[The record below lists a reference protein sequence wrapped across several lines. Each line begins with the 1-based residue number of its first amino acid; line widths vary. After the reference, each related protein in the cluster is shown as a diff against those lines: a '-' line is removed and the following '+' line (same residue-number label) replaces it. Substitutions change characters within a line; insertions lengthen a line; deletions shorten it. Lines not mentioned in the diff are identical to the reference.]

1 MKKNAMIAAIAT
13 AGAMAGLAAYGGY
26 QAGLRQAVAPAPANA
41 PDQRKPL
48 YWHDPMV
55 PGQKFDKPGKSPYME
70 MQLVPVYADD
80 GADSGTVQIS
90 PRVQQ
95 NLGVRTA
102 LVVSAP
108 LQVAV
113 TAVGNVAFDEGDVAV
128 VQARASGFVERVL
141 VRTTLEPVRRG
152 KPLVEVTMPDWV
164 AAQEEFLA
172 VRRMKGSETAALLD
186 AARQRMV
193 LAGMSEQQVRQLE
206 SGGRVHARQVL
217 LAPVGGVVTE
227 LAAREG
233 MAVAAGTPLY
243 RINGLDKVWVMAEL
257 PESLAAQV
265 APGNAV
271 LARAA
276 ALPELEL
283 RGKVAAI
290 LPEVNA
296 TTRTVRARVELPNP
310 GGRLAPGMFVNLSF
324 TAPQRAPALLVPSE
338 ALVRT
343 GTRSVVMLEQGPGKF
358 MPVQVEVGQEA
369 GGQVEI
375 RAGLQAGQKVAVSG
389 QFLVD
394 SEASLKASGQRMEG
408 AAAAVHRGEGVV
420 EAVERD
426 EITLSHGPI
435 ASIKWP
441 AMTMAFKLPPGGLP
455 AGVKVGARVTFEF
468 VQQGEGEFRVT
479 AIAPDPRPQVPLPVG
494 HGHGGHP

>member
-1 MKKNAMIAAIAT
+1 MKKKAVIAAIAA
-13 AGAMAGLAAYGGY
+13 AGALGALAAYGGY
-26 QAGLRQAVAPAPANA
+26 QAGLRQSGAAAPAAGA
-41 PDQRKPL
+41 QARKPL

-55 PGQKFDKPGKSPYME
+55 PGQRFDKPGKSPYMD
-70 MQLVPVYADD
+70 MQLVPVYASGGDD
-80 GADSGTVQIS
+80 GADSGTVHIS

-102 LVVSAP
+102 LVASAP
-108 LQVAV
+108 LQLTV
-113 TAVGNVAFDEGDVAV
+113 TAVGNVAFNEADVAV

-141 VRTTLEPVRRG
+141 VGTTLQPVRRG
-152 KPLVEVTMPDWV
+152 QPLVEVTMPDWV

-172 VRRMKGSETAALLD
+172 VRRMPDGSASGLLA
-186 AARQRMV
+186 AARQRML
-193 LAGMSEQQVRQLE
+193 LAGMSEQQVRQVE
-206 SGGRVHARQVL
+206 SGGRVLARQVL
-217 LAPVGGVVTE
+217 AAPTAGVVTE

-257 PESLAAQV
+257 PESAAAQV
-265 APGNAV
+265 APGNPV
-271 LARAA
+271 VARAA

-296 TTRTVRARVELPNP
+296 ATRTVRARVELANP
-310 GGRLAPGMFVNLSF
+310 GGRLAPGMFVSVSF
-324 TAPQRAPALLVPSE
+324 AAPQRAPALLVPSE

-358 MPVQVEVGQEA
+358 APVQVEVGQEA

-389 QFLVD
+389 QFLID
-394 SEASLKASGQRMEG
+394 SEASLKASGERMEG
-408 AAAAVHRGEGVV
+408 VGAAVHRGDAVV
-420 EAVERD
+420 EAVDGD
-426 EITLSHGPI
+426 EVTLSHGPI

-455 AGVKVGARVTFEF
+455 AGVKVGARVRFEF

-479 AIAPDPRPQVPLPVG
+479 AIAPAAPAAPAEQ
-494 HGHGGHP
+494 HGGHR